1 MRDVDLTARRRRA
14 RLPAARWPKPGPQSR
29 RTSSRPSASSPQ
41 SSSSPP
47 PAAPTPASGRSR
59 AASQKT
65 GLRTH
70 RHHQHH
76 GSHAP
81 DHLNAMKPR
90 IQCVLTQWI
99 PGFMASGRRPI
110 VMINPKLAKLT
121 VLVVPMRLVLPSA
134 LARRPPGTCGYAPMN
149 RSRAEIVSGSG
160 AGSLVPILHSP
171 DMLLTVMICSL
182 HVTSSALELR

>member
-14 RLPAARWPKPGPQSR
+14 RLPAARWPTPRPQSR
-29 RTSSRPSASSPQ
+29 RTSSRPSARSPQ
-41 SSSSPP
+41 SSGPP
-47 PAAPTPASGRSR
+47 PAAAPAPASGRSR

-90 IQCVLTQWI
+90 IQCVLSAVDSR
-99 PGFMASGRRPI
+99 FHCVRPQT
-110 VMINPKLAKLT
+110 NRHDQPKTGQAYGAGGADAT
-121 VLVVPMRLVLPSA
+121 GVAFHVC
-134 LARRPPGTCGYAPMN
+134 PPPLGTCGYAPMN
-149 RSRAEIVSGSG
+149 RSWAEIVSGSG